1 VVSGLQFVEGRKKKK
16 NFFFFSFF
24 FFWFGAL
31 FSNAKK
37 THLRNVIITLVVRFA
52 FIRLVRRL
60 HVRVRVRRRIQ
71 MQQLQEKKKKN
82 VKKSMATSSKNQKNL
97 IYFFFCI
104 LCLLTARSF
113 SVTAVTSPLCA

>member
-71 MQQLQEKKKKN
+71 MQQLQEKKKN